1 MATQLVDLSPL
12 AVVWLTW
19 SMTRRSRFGVGSLSR
34 KREKTHMKQRC
45 SILGLVAI
53 TCFITITTLISGDGN
68 AQTSLDPAMATL
80 IAKTQKLG
88 APKLEGNDLY
98 FGTTKVDN
106 SLVDA
111 VTKEHGAAA
120 TLFVKSGVE
129 YVRVATTLMKE
140 DGSSAVGTPLEAT
153 SPALA
158 KLNAGEPYY
167 ARNVIVFGKL
177 YLVGYEPIKDTSGA
191 TIGAYFVGKQQ

>member
-1 MATQLVDLSPL
+1 ML
-12 AVVWLTW
+12 
-19 SMTRRSRFGVGSLSR
+19 
-34 KREKTHMKQRC
+34 KQRR
-45 SILGLVAI
+45 SILGMVAI
-53 TCFITITTLISGDGN
+53 TCFITIATLTSGVGN

-80 IAKTQKLG
+80 MAKTQKLG
-88 APKLEGNDLY
+88 VPKLEGNDLY

-120 TLFVKSGVE
+120 TLFVKSGGE

-140 DGSSAVGTPLEAT
+140 DGSRAVGTLLEAT

-158 KLNAGEPYY
+158 KLNAGEAYY
-167 ARNVIVFGKL
+167 GRNVPFFGKL

-191 TIGAYFVGKQQ
+191 IIGAYFVGKQQ

>member
-1 MATQLVDLSPL
+1 
-12 AVVWLTW
+12 
-19 SMTRRSRFGVGSLSR
+19 
-34 KREKTHMKQRC
+34 MKQRC

-98 FGTTKVDN
+98 FGTTKVDD